1 MVLWGSEYCSAASQF
16 DYVTWKNEVNMTS
29 IEAIQSAIND
39 IAVVS
44 VIGGEIYINTHC
56 LYPSNSAVSVVVRGS
71 GNAYVV
77 TDDGGAIGEVHSA
90 GMREDPNDRQI
101 RALVKSHGLDV
112 KGGVI
117 YSPPVNFDEISSA
130 VLLVA
135 NASKEVA
142 DWSLAHLRF
151 TQPRNFRRDLS
162 TLLQRHFH
170 DNLKPDVPV
179 LGASNKP
186 HKFGHVVYLP
196 NDRRL
201 LVDPVVNDPSSIN
214 ARVVANLDVRMA
226 KNPNLK
232 QIIIFDDSLHWTSS
246 DLKLLEV
253 GAPIMPF
260 SAADGGIDRLAA

>member
-1 MVLWGSEYCSAASQF
+1 MI
-16 DYVTWKNEVNMTS
+16 N
-29 IEAIQSAIND
+29 IEAIQSAMNEIALVELIN
-39 IAVVS
+39 
-44 VIGGEIYINTHC
+44 GEIHITTHC
-56 LYPSNSAVSVVVRGS
+56 LYPSNSAVSVIVRGS

-77 TDDGGAIGEVHSA
+77 TDDGGAIGEIGST
-90 GMREDPNDRQI
+90 GMREGPNDRQI
-101 RALVKSHGLDV
+101 RALVKAHGLEA

-117 YSPPVNFDEISSA
+117 YAPPVKFDEISAA

-142 DWSLAHLRF
+142 DWCLSHLRF

-162 TLLQRHFH
+162 MLLKRHFH
-170 DNLKPDVPV
+170 DNLKPDVPI

-196 NDRRL
+196 NDRLL
-201 LVDPVVNDPSSIN
+201 LVDPVVNDASSIN

-226 KNPNLK
+226 KNPNWK
-232 QIIIFDDSLHWTSS
+232 QIIIFDDSLKWASS
-246 DLKLLEV
+246 DLKLLQV

-260 SAADGGIDRLAA
+260 SAAEQGIERLAA